1 LVRRHIVVLIFAFMF
16 SILIQGAKAD
26 DRALCFSYQAVP
38 YDAIN
43 ACDRLVKAVR
53 QKNELANL
61 LWWRGSQNSRD
72 RRHQDALSDFDEAI
86 RLNPKMAAAYRARGL
101 VWVER
106 KDDER
111 ALADFAQ
118 AIKIDPKDDRAFA
131 ERGKV
136 QNLRNNMKSAI
147 ADYDAAIRINP
158 KISAYWTAR
167 GLARRSDKDFAGS
180 ISDFSEAIRLEPR
193 SALNWFYR
201 GESKDAQNSVP
212 ARDEAI
218 ADLSRAIQLDST
230 EPDFFSSRGSAFIK
244 RGEFAKAIIDYD
256 VAYRLDPKSNE
267 IRLRRGS
274 ALIRLERFDEAL
286 EMANQILKQDPANGS
301 AFNIRGAAWQGKKML
316 DAALDDYGNSLKFSD
331 HEAAITPLMNRANT
345 FREKGDLTRAF
356 EDYKRAQLLE
366 PASANVYGNRGLAWR
381 AAGDLGK
388 ALEDFNE
395 AIRVDPNYADAYTF
409 RGLAFEAQGNNQA
422 AKADFQTALGKPG
435 YFLFAER
442 YKSVARARLEV
453 LRAVSGSPGRGDN
466 EPLPA
471 TEGQSS
477 RRIAL
482 VIGNGKYLHAG
493 TLANP
498 INDARLISRNLRDIG
513 FEVTDG
519 LDLDKPSMKQKITD
533 FLAIAAKSRT
543 ALVFYAGHGMQVD
556 GKNYLVPID
565 FDINQV
571 KDAAA
576 EMVDVDFILS
586 GLDDQIRTNIIILDA
601 CRDNP
606 LVNDSDKVAAAGRSI
621 SVRSG
626 LAAPSGLGAGA
637 TLGAGTLLA
646 FATAPGQVAL
656 DGDGTNSPFSS
667 ALGRHISTPGVEV
680 QQMLTRVRAEVVSA
694 TKNRQVPWS
703 NSSLLGEVFLVG
715 PR

>member
-1 LVRRHIVVLIFAFMF
+1 MRRQINVLIFAFMF

-26 DRALCFSYQAVP
+26 DRALCFSFQTVP

-43 ACDRLVKAVR
+43 ACDRLVKAGK
-53 QKNELANL
+53 QKNEMANL
-61 LWWRGSQNSRD
+61 LWWRGSQNFRD

-86 RLNPKMAAAYRARGL
+86 RLNPKMAVAYRSRGL

-106 KDDER
+106 KDAEK

-131 ERGKV
+131 ERGKF
-136 QNLRNNMKSAI
+136 QYSRNDMKSAI
-147 ADYDAAIRINP
+147 ADYDFAIRINP
-158 KISAYWTAR
+158 KIVAYWIAR
-167 GLARRSDKDFAGS
+167 GLARRSDKDIVGS
-180 ISDFSEAIRLEPR
+180 ISDFSEAIKLDPR
-193 SALNWFYR
+193 SALSWFYR
-201 GESKDAQNSVP
+201 GESKDAQNI
-212 ARDEAI
+212 AQADEAI

-230 EPDFFSSRGSAFIK
+230 EAYFFSSRGSVFIK
-244 RGEFAKAIIDYD
+244 RGEFAKAIVDYD
-256 VAYRLDPKSNE
+256 AAYRLDPKSNQ

-274 ALIRLERFDEAL
+274 ALIRLERFDEAI
-286 EMANQILKQDPANGS
+286 EMANQILKQDPANGP
-301 AFNIRGAAWQGKKML
+301 AFNIRGAAWHGKKML
-316 DAALDDYGNSLKFSD
+316 DAALEDYDNSLRFSD
-331 HEAAITPLMNRANT
+331 HDGAITPLLNRANT
-345 FREKGDLTRAF
+345 LREKGDLARAF

-366 PASANVYGNRGLAWR
+366 PGSASIYGNRGLAWR
-381 AAGDLGK
+381 AAGDLNR
-388 ALEDFNE
+388 ALDDFNE
-395 AIRVDPNYADAYTF
+395 AIKTDPSYADAYTF
-409 RGLAFEAQGNNQA
+409 RGLALEALGNSQA
-422 AKADFQTALGKPG
+422 AKTDFQTAVNKPS

-442 YKSVARARLEV
+442 YKNVARARLEV
-453 LRAVSGSPGRGDN
+453 LRAESGPSGRVDSKP
-466 EPLPA
+466 PLA
-471 TEGQSS
+471 AEDQSI

-482 VIGNGKYLHAG
+482 VIGNGKYVHSG
-493 TLANP
+493 TLINP
-498 INDARLISRNLRDIG
+498 PNDARLISKNLRDIG

-519 LDLDKPSMKQKITD
+519 YDLDKPSMKQKIID
-533 FLAIAAKSRT
+533 FLATAAKSKT

-571 KDAAA
+571 QDAAA

-606 LVNDSDKVAAAGRSI
+606 LANDNKKVAVAGRSI
-621 SVRSG
+621 SIRSG
-626 LAAPSGLGAGA
+626 LATPSGLGAGA

-656 DGDGTNSPFSS
+656 DGDGLNSPFSS
-667 ALGRHISTPGVEV
+667 ALGRHISTPGVEI

-694 TKNRQVPWS
+694 TKNKQVPWS
-703 NSSLLGEVFLVG
+703 NSSLLGEVFLVSTK
-715 PR
+715 